1 MNHKDELKKEMQEA
15 WDKFSHAINNFSYA
29 EQAKAFCEV
38 LSNEHRT
45 LQQNF
50 WRMMIQVIKKYA
62 KTKEGWYDL
71 RNEMSVKM
79 CRELSKYLDDRLYTN
94 LPTI

>member
-1 MNHKDELKKEMQEA
+1 MSHKDEMKKEMQEA
-15 WDKFSHAINNFSYA
+15 WDKFSHAINNFSYEDQA
-29 EQAKAFCEV
+29 EAFCEV

-62 KTKEGWYDL
+62 KMKEGWYDL
-71 RNEMSVKM
+71 RNEASVKM
-79 CRELSKYLDDRLYTN
+79 CRELGKYLEDHLYTN